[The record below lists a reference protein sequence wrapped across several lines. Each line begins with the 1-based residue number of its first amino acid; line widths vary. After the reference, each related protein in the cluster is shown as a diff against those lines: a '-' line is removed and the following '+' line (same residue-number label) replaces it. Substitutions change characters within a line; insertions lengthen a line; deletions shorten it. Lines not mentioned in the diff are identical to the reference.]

1 MSSKTLCTAEH
12 IKIVFIKFAVT
23 LLDRRNGK
31 QSKGEAIE
39 ILSATFDVD
48 EAQRKV
54 EKKYAELGY
63 SVYDIEIAGQ
73 RTFDT
78 TALELYET
86 LPDDELGKPVQGMTD
101 LSGLMHTDGAN
112 WRKEAEEAAKRELKG
127 DI

>member
-1 MSSKTLCTAEH
+1 MSSKTLCTADH

-63 SVYDIEIAGQ
+63 TVYDIEIAGQ

-78 TALELYET
+78 TALDLYET
-86 LPDDELGKPVQGMTD
+86 LPEDELGKPVQGMTD
-101 LSGLMHTDGAN
+101 LSGLLQQQDS
-112 WRKEAEEAAKRELKG
+112 WRKEAEEAAKKELKG